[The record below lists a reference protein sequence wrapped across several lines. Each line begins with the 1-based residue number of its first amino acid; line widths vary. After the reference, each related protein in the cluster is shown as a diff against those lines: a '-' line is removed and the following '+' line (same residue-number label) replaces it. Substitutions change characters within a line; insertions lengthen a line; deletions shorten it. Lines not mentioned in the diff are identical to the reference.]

1 MITLATLASHS
12 AQEVFDYAVT
22 FLLTQN
28 EKSVNALDSQNK
40 GGGDCKYK
48 TINKYGQILKCG
60 AGCFISDEEYR
71 PHLENN
77 SWDSLVQSQQVPAT
91 HFRLIRSFQS
101 IHDGFLVPQ
110 WKEGFTHLAEREGL
124 SSTVVEEF
132 VD

>member
-28 EKSVNALDSQNK
+28 ETSVAPPDQDWA
-40 GGGDCKYK
+40 GDCVYR
-48 TINKYGQILKCG
+48 TTNKDGKVLKCG
-60 AGCFISDEEYR
+60 GGCFISDEEYS
-71 PHLENN
+71 PELENI
-77 SWDSLVQSQQVPAT
+77 SWSGLVDTARVPDAHFSL
-91 HFRLIRSFQS
+91 IKDFQAV
-101 IHDGFLVPQ
+101 HDGFPVRE
-110 WKEGFTHLAEREGL
+110 WREGFRGIAEREGL